1 MAFTMNRF
9 TDTIGR
15 FRFALPA
22 KNRFNG
28 IHQIYIVEA
37 EYALVFQD
45 TEGEILDTDVEGEN
59 LSFFRW
65 NRYL

>member
-1 MAFTMNRF
+1 MNGFTNSIRCF
-9 TDTIGR
+9 GL
-15 FRFALPA
+15 ALPA
-22 KNRFNG
+22 DDGFDG

-37 EYALVFQD
+37 ENALIFQD